1 MTPDAAGNTPLL
13 IYGANGY
20 TGRLI
25 VKQAVARGL
34 RPILSGRNA
43 NEIIAIAQENGLDS
57 RPAPLDDP
65 QALDA
70 ALAGCQVVIHCAGPF
85 SKTSRAMVDACIR
98 NRVHYLDITGEI
110 AVFEALASQK
120 RSDEAKA
127 AGVLLLPGAGF
138 DVVPSDCLAAHL
150 HRRLP
155 SATWLT
161 LAFSGGTGL
170 SRGTANTM
178 IENVARGGAVRRA
191 GKITRVPAAWRERD
205 IDFGDRVRHTVSL
218 PWGDVSTAFHST
230 GIPNIEVYTAA
241 PASAIRGMML
251 SRYFGW
257 LLATPPAQS
266 FLKGRIRAGAPG
278 PSDNQRA
285 KAEARLWAEAWDD
298 DGNRVQSRLRA
309 PDGYTLTAL
318 TTVAA
323 AEKVLA
329 GGAKPGF
336 QTPSRALG
344 ADFILEIPGTER
356 EDVTPAQEKS
366 A

>member
-1 MTPDAAGNTPLL
+1 VTASGAALL

-34 RPILSGRNA
+34 RPVLAGRNA
-43 NEIIAIAQENGLDS
+43 TELGALARDHGLES
-57 RPAPLDDP
+57 RAAALDDAG
-65 QALDA
+65 ALDA
-70 ALAGCQVVIHCAGPF
+70 ALAGCAVVIHAAGPF
-85 SKTSRAMVDACIR
+85 AHTSRPMVDACIR

-110 AVFEALASQK
+110 GVFETLASNA
-120 RSDEAKA
+120 RSTQARD
-127 AGVLLLPGAGF
+127 AGVMLLPGSGF
-138 DVVPSDCLAAHL
+138 DVVPTDCLAAHL
-150 HRRLP
+150 KRRLP

-170 SRGTANTM
+170 SRGTATTM
-178 IENVARGGAVRRA
+178 VENIQRGGAIRRG
-191 GKITRVPAAWRERD
+191 GKITPVPAAWKQRD
-205 IDFGDRVRHTVSL
+205 INFGDRVRHVVTL

-241 PASAIRGMML
+241 PAAAVRGMIM
-251 SRYFGW
+251 SRYLGW
-257 LLATPPAQS
+257 LMATAPAQD

-278 PSDNQRA
+278 PSDAQRA
-285 KAEARLWAEAWDD
+285 SAVARLWGEAWDD
-298 DGNRVQSRLRA
+298 DGNKVVSRLRT

-318 TTVAA
+318 TSVAA

-336 QTPSRALG
+336 QTPSLAFG
-344 ADFILEIPGTER
+344 ADFILEIVGSER
-356 EDVTPAQEKS
+356 EDVMDTAD